1 MYVSSNGSSMNNK
14 WGTYVISHLH
24 ISSHLFSLRLGRI
37 CFLWAL
43 GNTNA
48 LPKSTLIFSL
58 YQTSKN
64 YLFSSWFSILPKIV
78 FSLPDF
84 PFSQKS
90 LNPNSL
96 FSFKWYYIVHGLE
109 PTWEWKYKRRFWIFL
124 CIYTIAIILSTVE
137 LSNGDLQSIHT
148 MGFCPQNHDPCLVLL
163 GSVATWVIQ
172 YLNYSSK
179 LQS

>member
-1 MYVSSNGSSMNNK
+1 MVVAWTTNGVLMSFHTCTSLLTCFLSD
-14 WGTYVISHLH
+14 WGGFVFCGLWEIPMPYQNQLS
-24 ISSHLFSLRLGRI
+24 FSL
-37 CFLWAL
+37 
-43 GNTNA
+43 
-48 LPKSTLIFSL
+48 ST
-58 YQTSKN
+58 KH
-64 YLFSSWFSILPKIV
+64 PKII

-172 YLNYSSK
+172 YLNYRSK